1 MPKNSDL
8 QGGLFANEDESGL
21 SNKANKPK
29 HPLFRHDFVKAG
41 VEEAAAGPLAQLKA
55 ENEKREAA
63 DKVAQAEASPP
74 KIDFSVPLSARMRP
88 RTLDEYVGQKHLVGP
103 GRVLRR
109 LLESGSLPSMILW
122 GPPGTGKTSLARLL
136 TAGAKAAF
144 VPMSAVTAGV
154 SEVRRIVAEAKE
166 RWRLM
171 KRRTI
176 VFLDE
181 IHRFNKAQQDV
192 VLPHVEDGSIIL
204 VGATTENPSFQV
216 VAPLL
221 SRCRVFTLS
230 ALSPQDIALLLRRA
244 LNDQERGLGN
254 FNVKASDELL
264 ETLAGVCTG
273 DARTALNILEEAVN
287 SLEADDN
294 GERVLTEAHI
304 AEVMGR
310 PNLRHDRAGESHYD
324 TISALIK
331 SVRGSDP
338 DGAIYWLAR
347 LLEAGE
353 DPLFIARRLVILASE
368 DVGLAD
374 SQGLVVAMAAQ
385 QAVHFV
391 GMPEGFY
398 PLAHAALYLALAPK
412 SNSVGNAY
420 MAAAQAVRQSPG
432 EPVPLHLRNAP
443 TKLMKNIGYA
453 KGYRYA
459 HDYPNHYV
467 KQQFLPDALEG
478 SQFYQPGQLGYEK
491 KLAVWLEHLR
501 SSQD

>member
-1 MPKNSDL
+1 
-8 QGGLFANEDESGL
+8 
-21 SNKANKPK
+21 
-29 HPLFRHDFVKAG
+29 
-41 VEEAAAGPLAQLKA
+41 
-55 ENEKREAA
+55 
-63 DKVAQAEASPP
+63 
-74 KIDFSVPLSARMRP
+74 
-88 RTLDEYVGQKHLVGP
+88 
-103 GRVLRR
+103 
-109 LLESGSLPSMILW
+109 
-122 GPPGTGKTSLARLL
+122 
-136 TAGAKAAF
+136 
-144 VPMSAVTAGV
+144 
-154 SEVRRIVAEAKE
+154 
-166 RWRLM
+166 
-171 KRRTI
+171 
-176 VFLDE
+176 
-181 IHRFNKAQQDV
+181 
-192 VLPHVEDGSIIL
+192 
-204 VGATTENPSFQV
+204 
-216 VAPLL
+216 
-221 SRCRVFTLS
+221 
-230 ALSPQDIALLLRRA
+230 
-244 LNDQERGLGN
+244 
-254 FNVKASDELL
+254 
-264 ETLAGVCTG
+264 
-273 DARTALNILEEAVN
+273 
-287 SLEADDN
+287 
-294 GERVLTEAHI
+294 
-304 AEVMGR
+304 MGR

-338 DGAIYWLAR
+338 DGAVYWLAR

-443 TKLMKNIGYA
+443 TKLMQNIGYG

-501 SSQD
+501 SSQN